1 MSFGTGAACFVG
13 GIRLAR
19 QPGLR
24 RFVWAPAAVG
34 VGVVV
39 VLLVAG
45 YGWIRAALV
54 WAVEWLPSWLDW
66 LVPLLAP
73 VLYLLGIVVGGW
85 LFGLIAVVA
94 ASPFLGTLAA
104 RAERAAFGDAP
115 AMEEGLA
122 AALAKTCRRELGKLA
137 YHLPRLLALLLLLPL
152 VPVVNLATPL
162 LLYAFGAWMLALQF
176 TDYAAENRGL
186 PFAETRALLGQH
198 RAAALGFGALA
209 ALALAIP
216 LAAPFVVPAGVCGGA
231 LLWRRLTT
239 GDQPVAVPAGSS
251 GDTG

>member
-1 MSFGTGAACFVG
+1 MSFGVGAASFVG

-34 VGVVV
+34 VGVVAL
-39 VLLVAG
+39 LLVAG
-45 YGWIRAALV
+45 YGWIRAALA
-54 WAVEWLPSWLDW
+54 WAVEWLPGWLDW

-73 VLYLLGIVVGGW
+73 VLYLFGIVVGGW
-85 LFGLIAVVA
+85 LFGLVAVVA
-94 ASPFLGTLAA
+94 ASPFLGVLAA
-104 RAERAAFGDAP
+104 RAEQAAFGDAP
-115 AMEEGLA
+115 ETEERLA

-137 YHLPRLLALLLLLPL
+137 YHLPRLLALLLLPL
-152 VPVVNLATPL
+152 VPVVNLATPV

-186 PFAETRALLGQH
+186 AFAETRALLGRH

-231 LLWRRLTT
+231 LLWRRLTAA
-239 GDQPVAVPAGSS
+239 DQPAESVPAGSS